1 MAKREQ
7 LTVGEI
13 ILPGGQ
19 SMIQNPA
26 NTAPSAQ
33 AVFSRR
39 SFVKGDVA
47 ISAAPAASTAAIW
60 FCVTAGVGASSVWKS
75 ISLAA

>member
-13 ILPGGQ
+13 VLPGGQ
-19 SMIQNPA
+19 SIIQNPA

-33 AVFSRR
+33 AVFARR
-39 SFVKGDVA
+39 AFMKGDVA
-47 ISAAPAASTAAIW
+47 ISASPAASTAAIW
-60 FCVTAGVGASSVWKS
+60 MCVTAGVGASSVWKS
-75 ISLAA
+75 LTLSA